1 MTTLNRYVYIGVFSL
16 IMLLA
21 FALFLTLLSKK
32 KVEKQ
37 WQIALEN
44 TKAYNDLFSESQN
57 RNRAFLLTISQLK
70 YSNDSIFQELSETK
84 KKLKVKDSN
93 LKSLMY
99 VSSEYSKSDTIT
111 LRDTIFLS
119 PQKDIDTL
127 LSNEWYSVRVGL
139 RYPSTI
145 TVEPKFKSTKH
156 IVVSTR
162 KETIN
167 PPNRFI
173 LFRWFQKKHTV
184 LNIEVVEKNPYLQ
197 NQDNRFIEIIR

>member
-1 MTTLNRYVYIGVFSL
+1 MTTLKRYVYIGITSL
-16 IMLLA
+16 ILLLA
-21 FALFLTLLSKK
+21 SALFLTLISKRK
-32 KVEKQ
+32 AEKQ
-37 WQIALEN
+37 WQIAVEN
-44 TKAYNDLFSESQN
+44 TKAYSDLFSEARN
-57 RNRAFLLTISQLK
+57 RNRVFLLTIDQLK

-84 KKLKVKDSN
+84 RKLKVKDSN

-99 VSSEYSKSDTIT
+99 VSSEYSKNDTIT

-127 LSNEWYSVRVGL
+127 LSNEWYSLRVGL

-145 TVEPKFKSTKH
+145 TVEPKFKSIKH
-156 IVVSTR
+156 IVVSAK

-167 PPNRFI
+167 PPKKFI

-184 LNIEVVEKNPYLQ
+184 LNIEVIEKNPYLQ